1 MTKILF
7 ITGNKDKLREVSA
20 LIPAVHGVDMDLTEI
35 QELDAHKII
44 AAKLAEAQKY
54 HSGAFLVEDTSLY
67 LDAMNG
73 LPGPLAKWFVKAI
86 GIEGIYKLTET
97 FKSTSA
103 TARTLIGYADEA
115 GNVHF
120 FEGSIS
126 GMLVPPRGTDGFGW
140 DAIFQPDGYEKT
152 FAEMTSEEKSR
163 CSMRK
168 IAVEGLQCYLAQSDQ
183 GGTKGEAQLLVE
195 G

>member
-1 MTKILF
+1 MKQILF
-7 ITGNKDKLREVSA
+7 ITGNKDKLSEVTA
-20 LIPAVHGVDMDLTEI
+20 LIPSVQGVDLDLTEI

-44 AAKLAEAQKY
+44 AAKLAEAQK
-54 HSGAFLVEDTSLY
+54 HQPGALIVEDTSLY

-73 LPGPLAKWFVKAI
+73 LPGPLAKWFVKAV
-86 GIEGIYKLTET
+86 GIEGIYKLAEL
-97 FKSTSA
+97 FGSTRA
-103 TARTLIGYADEA
+103 TAQTLIGYVDE
-115 GNVHF
+115 GGIHF

-140 DAIFQPDGYEKT
+140 DPLFQPDGYEIT
-152 FAEMTSEEKSR
+152 FAEMTPEEKSQ

-168 IAVEGLQCYLAQSDQ
+168 IAVEGLWHYLEQRDK
-183 GGTKGEAQLLVE
+183 GGTQGEALSQIE